1 MDDFRVT
8 SIVPDSDSAPITV
21 RFIRKW
27 LRNNNLC
34 YVVIDKY
41 GDAIQADVHYLDKD
55 FFEKKV
61 TLLSCY
67 ILDNY
72 ICTEAPASVR
82 VNAHPASIH
91 LGTTTSVTP
100 TPTPE
105 TFPLHYFNFC
115 PYADLPLRTEE
126 NQPPNQLYILTD
138 YVGRLED
145 TTPSNTKKMRPYLR
159 VTLTDI
165 SGPTIDVALWEDV
178 LPRFDK
184 QAMLDAEEPIIVAFT
199 SLKVSIFKGYVVE
212 KLQLSSTAATHVYF
226 NPCVESATVIR
237 NRFRDGDQHLLPP
250 TPGSQTQHLRV
261 EDRNRRTISEL
272 LHHQSEGNQGQVFT
286 CVASIKSYIKGRPWY
301 YTGCPH
307 CPRQTYNTKQGWRCG
322 THEILPDPK
331 FMYCIGADIEDNTA
345 PTTATFFDDAAA
357 TLLGIQCKD
366 MVLKYGMDRYRL
378 PKPMYDVIGN
388 DMIMQLQYA
397 RSIGNTSSVFSIN
410 KIFVRPPTMIAT
422 PPSPSQE
429 TTSTVPQ
436 LLPTKATAKRQLYQ
450 QEGTSDTKQRRF
462 KD

>member
-1 MDDFRVT
+1 
-8 SIVPDSDSAPITV
+8 SIVPDSDSAPIAV
-21 RFIRKW
+21 RLIRKW

-34 YVVIDKY
+34 YFIIDKH
-41 GDAIQADVHYLDKD
+41 GDGIQADVHYLDKD

-72 ICTEAPASVR
+72 ICTEAPASIR
-82 VNAHPASIH
+82 VIAHPASIH
-91 LGTTTSVTP
+91 LGTTTSVGLI
-100 TPTPE
+100 PTPE

-126 NQPPNQLYILTD
+126 NHPANQPYILTD

-178 LPRFDK
+178 LPRFDR

-212 KLQLSSTAATHVYF
+212 KLQLSSTPATHLYF
-226 NPCVESATVIR
+226 NPSAESATVIR
-237 NRFRDGDQHLLPP
+237 NRFKAGSICCHQLLDHRPN
-250 TPGSQTQHLRV
+250 TYVWKTGTEGQFQT
-261 EDRNRRTISEL
+261 
-272 LHHQSEGNQGQVFT
+272 F
-286 CVASIKSYIKGRPWY
+286 C
-301 YTGCPH
+301 
-307 CPRQTYNTKQGWRCG
+307 NTMVKATR
-322 THEILPDPK
+322 
-331 FMYCIGADIEDNTA
+331 YCIGAEIKDNTA

-366 MVLKYGMDRYRL
+366 MVLQYGLDRYTL
-378 PKPMYDVIGN
+378 PKQMHDVIEH

-397 RSIGNTSSVFSIN
+397 RSIGNTSNVFSIN
-410 KIFVRPPTMIAT
+410 KVFVSPPTITAT
-422 PPSPSQE
+422 PPSPSQQ
-429 TTSTVPQ
+429 TTSAIARLP
-436 LLPTKATAKRQLYQ
+436 PTKPTAKRQLYQ
-450 QEGTSDTKQRRF
+450 PEGNSDPKRLRF
-462 KD
+462 TD

>member
-1 MDDFRVT
+1 MDDFPVT
-8 SIVPDSDSAPITV
+8 SIVPDSDSAPIAV

-34 YVVIDKY
+34 YFVIDKH
-41 GDAIQADVHYLDKD
+41 GDGIQADVHYLDKD
-55 FFEKKV
+55 FFEKQV

-72 ICTEAPASVR
+72 ICTEAPASIR

-91 LGTTTSVTP
+91 LGTTTSVGLI
-100 TPTPE
+100 PTPE

-126 NQPPNQLYILTD
+126 NHPANQPYILTD

-178 LPRFDK
+178 LPRFDR

-212 KLQLSSTAATHVYF
+212 KLQLSSTPATHIYF
-226 NPCVESATVIR
+226 NPSAESAAVIR
-237 NRFRDGDQHLLPP
+237 NRFKAGDQHLLPP
-250 TPGSQTQHLRV
+250 APGSQTQHLRV
-261 EDRNRRTISEL
+261 EDRNRRTISDL
-272 LHHQSEGNQGQVFT
+272 LQHHGEGNQGQVFT
-286 CVASIKSYIKGRPWY
+286 CVASIKSYIRGRPWY
-301 YTGCPH
+301 YTACPH
-307 CPRQTYNTKQGWRCG
+307 CPRQIYQTKKGWKCG
-322 THEILPDPK
+322 THEILPEPK
-331 FMYCIGADIEDNTA
+331 FMYCIGAEIKDNTA

-366 MVLKYGMDRYRL
+366 MVLQYGLDRYTL
-378 PKPMYDVIGN
+378 PKQMHDVIEH

-397 RSIGNTSSVFSIN
+397 RSIGNTSNVFSIN
-410 KIFVRPPTMIAT
+410 KVFVSPPTITAT
-422 PPSPSQE
+422 PPSPSQQ
-429 TTSTVPQ
+429 TTSAIARLP
-436 LLPTKATAKRQLYQ
+436 PTKPTAKRQLYQ
-450 QEGTSDTKQRRF
+450 PEDTSDPKRLRF
-462 KD
+462 TD

>member
-41 GDAIQADVHYLDKD
+41 GDAIQPDVHYLDKD

-72 ICTEAPASVR
+72 ICTEAPASVT
-82 VNAHPASIH
+82 H
-91 LGTTTSVTP
+91 L
-100 TPTPE
+100 
-105 TFPLHYFNFC
+105 
-115 PYADLPLRTEE
+115 LR
-126 NQPPNQLYILTD
+126 
-138 YVGRLED
+138 
-145 TTPSNTKKMRPYLR
+145 
-159 VTLTDI
+159 
-165 SGPTIDVALWEDV
+165 AL
-178 LPRFDK
+178 L
-184 QAMLDAEEPIIVAFT
+184 
-199 SLKVSIFKGYVVE
+199 
-212 KLQLSSTAATHVYF
+212 
-226 NPCVESATVIR
+226 
-237 NRFRDGDQHLLPP
+237 FRDGDQHLLPP
-250 TPGSQTQHLRV
+250 PPGSQTQHLRV

-272 LHHQSEGNQGQVFT
+272 LHHLSEGNQGQVFT

-397 RSIGNTSSVFSIN
+397 RSVGNTSNVFSIN

-429 TTSTVPQ
+429 TTSTVAQ
-436 LLPTKATAKRQLYQ
+436 LLPTKPTAKRQLYQ
-450 QEGTSDTKQRRF
+450 QEGTSDTKKRRF
-462 KD
+462 AD